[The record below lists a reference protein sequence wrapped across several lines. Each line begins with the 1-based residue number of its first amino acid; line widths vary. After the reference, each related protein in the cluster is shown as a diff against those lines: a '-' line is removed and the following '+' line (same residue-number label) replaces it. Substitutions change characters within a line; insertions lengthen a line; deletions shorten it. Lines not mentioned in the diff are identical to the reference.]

1 MVGTCQGVVSLGV
14 LGQLFGN
21 VEAGVVATKEGKKVS
36 VVAHQLKRNTLRTDQ
51 GGIRVIPIKFAHI
64 LSLPVLCNSGAKELH
79 NHVCPTPRIRMNNL
93 LRTKNGLKHHK
104 QLVETY

>member
-64 LSLPVLCNSGAKELH
+64 LSLPVLCNSGAIATPTRDCVLANEFVSSIEFIMALH
-79 NHVCPTPRIRMNNL
+79 YNNIHAL
-93 LRTKNGLKHHK
+93 
-104 QLVETY
+104 